1 MLHFENQKELSNADL
16 EKVLGGVTNQNPI
29 SLSDND
35 KLLLE
40 TNINYLKDSLSDS
53 SSITKDTKNSLKNAL
68 TAISENDLY
77 YLIKC
82 MNSVSDEI
90 RFGSSVSS
98 DITDKLDAI
107 DNILKNYDVQ

>member
-16 EKVLGGVTNQNPI
+16 GKVLGGVTNQNPI

-40 TNINYLKDSLSDS
+40 TNINYLKDSLVDS
-53 SSITKDTKNSLKNAL
+53 SLVTKDAKNSLANAL
-68 TAISENDLY
+68 TAIKENDVY
-77 YLIKC
+77 YLIKSI
-82 MNSVSDEI
+82 NAASDEI